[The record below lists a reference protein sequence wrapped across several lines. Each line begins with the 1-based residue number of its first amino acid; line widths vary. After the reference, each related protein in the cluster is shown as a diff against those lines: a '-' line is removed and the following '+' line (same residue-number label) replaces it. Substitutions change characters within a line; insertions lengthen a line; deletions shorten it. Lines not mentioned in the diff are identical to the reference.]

1 MNKEIKSLLD
11 RALVLDEK
19 QVAQRE
25 FIPDSAVKTYDIE
38 EAEKKDSGSEFL
50 G

>member
-1 MNKEIKSLLD
+1 MAQPVLLN
-11 RALVLDEK
+11 
-19 QVAQRE
+19 
-25 FIPDSAVKTYDIE
+25 PDSAVKTYDIE